1 MSPLVRATLLHVRS
15 LAGPL
20 VLLGVVVLL
29 VVGALAGLPRLI
41 ERTAYDDLRA
51 SVADLPGV
59 ARDLAADSS
68 GSIPADPV
76 GAEPLTTLRA
86 DLDAAADRLVD
97 TGVVEAAKP
106 GHVVR
111 LPSAEATRAGIRRRV
126 EMIALDDLA
135 RIRLV
140 EGRAPRPVALPQPT
154 AARGG
159 PIVIE
164 SVLSRETARQ
174 MKVGVGDVVPF
185 LAPEEGGDV
194 SVLDPVLQAPF
205 GDRPARID
213 VVGVFEAADP
223 DDTVWDH
230 APSILRPFR
239 FDDGNSPVAVTA
251 AAVVDPGLMPGA
263 ASGTTVQ
270 TWIEIAPD
278 ALDLADPDA
287 VIGGLRRFVA
297 DTPTLT
303 PAPTGAPIRLT
314 WASETAGVV
323 EDALDRAAVTR
334 SVLATVLSG
343 PVGVALVVLGLGVVL
358 LRERQRA
365 AIALLAVRGSSR
377 PQVAVLGLVQ
387 GLLVGAPGLLL
398 GVLATRLL
406 VSAPPGASG
415 AGVAVPLLLTALPAV
430 AVPIGLQVGL
440 PGRVGRRRAPTPAQ
454 LRRRRRSLRLL
465 AESAVGVLAVLSVL
479 ALLAGP
485 TPDRVD
491 PLVAVAPVVLGLAA
505 ALLAWRLLEVVL
517 TVVGSAARRAGG
529 VVAAVGS
536 ARARRTPIDGVAVLV
551 AVALATGV
559 AVLAVVVGATLDG
572 AVAQAAREAAG
583 EGLPP
588 AVPADSP
595 SLRGLRTAL
604 VVSVALSVTLAG
616 LAALL
621 ASASQR
627 RSRERTLGALAVL
640 GVSSAQQRALA
651 LWEAAPAAVAGVLAG
666 LLVGATALLP
676 GALDL
681 GGYAGLEGPAAL
693 VRPVGVVAGCAVLV
707 LVLVVGVRAIAV
719 ALARRADLPRL
730 FRDAAGGSA

>member
-1 MSPLVRATLLHVRS
+1 MSPLVRAGLLHLRS

-41 ERTAYDDLRA
+41 DRTAYDDLRA

-68 GSIPADPV
+68 GSIPADPA
-76 GAEPLTTLRA
+76 GSEPLATLGA
-86 DLDAAADRLVD
+86 DLDAAADRLVG
-97 TGVVEAAKP
+97 TGVVDAAEP

-111 LPSAEATRAGIRRRV
+111 LPSAEATRDGIRRRV
-126 EMIALDDLA
+126 EMIALDDPA
-135 RIRLV
+135 RVRLV
-140 EGRAPRPVALPQPT
+140 AGRSPRPVTLPPPSEV
-154 AARGG
+154 RGG

-164 SVLSRETARQ
+164 AVLSRETARQ

-185 LAPEEGGDV
+185 LAPQEGGDV
-194 SVLDPVLQAPF
+194 SVLASVLQAPF
-205 GDRPARID
+205 GERPARVD

-223 DDTVWDH
+223 DDTAWDH

-239 FDDGNSPVAVTA
+239 FDDGNGPVAVTA

-270 TWIEIAPD
+270 TWIEIAPAD
-278 ALDLADPDA
+278 LDLADPEA

-297 DTPTLT
+297 ETPTLT

-314 WASETAGVV
+314 WGSETAGVV

-365 AIALLAVRGSSR
+365 ALALLAVRGSSR
-377 PQVAVLGLVQ
+377 PQLAALGLLQ
-387 GLLVGAPGLLL
+387 GLLVGVPGLLL
-398 GVLATRLL
+398 GVLAARLL
-406 VSAPPGASG
+406 VSAPPGEPAS
-415 AGVAVPLLLTALPAV
+415 AVGVPALLAALPAIAVPL
-430 AVPIGLQVGL
+430 GLQVGL
-440 PGRVGRRRAPTPAQ
+440 PGRTGRRRAPTPAQ
-454 LRRRRRSLRLL
+454 RRRRRQGLRLL
-465 AESAVGVLAVLSVL
+465 AEAVAGVLAILSVL

-491 PLVAVAPVVLGLAA
+491 PLVALAPVVVGLAA
-505 ALLAWRLLEVVL
+505 ALLAWRLLETVL
-517 TVVGSAARRAGG
+517 AVVGSAARRAGG
-529 VVAAVGS
+529 VVTAVGA

-551 AVALATGV
+551 AVALASGV
-559 AVLAVVVGATLDG
+559 AVLAVVVGATLDA

-595 SLRGLRTAL
+595 SLRGLGTAL
-604 VVSVALSVTLAG
+604 LVSVVLSVTLAG

-621 ASASQR
+621 AAASQR

-640 GVSSAQQRALA
+640 GVSPAQQRALA
-651 LWEAAPAAVAGVLAG
+651 VWEAAPAAVAGVLTG

-681 GGYAGLEGPAAL
+681 GGYAGLAGSAPL
-693 VRPVGVVAGCAVLV
+693 VRPLAAIVGCAVLI